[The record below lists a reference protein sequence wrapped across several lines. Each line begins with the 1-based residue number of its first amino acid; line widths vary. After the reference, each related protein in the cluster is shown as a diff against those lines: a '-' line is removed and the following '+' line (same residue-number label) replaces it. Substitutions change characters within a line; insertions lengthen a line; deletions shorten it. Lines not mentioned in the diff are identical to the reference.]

1 MEQVKNIADFGSL
14 VVAWSAF
21 AELITP
27 LAALASLAWT
37 GMRFYHWFKTKRRRS
52 QK

>member
-1 MEQVKNIADFGSL
+1 MDQAKNIADVGSL

-37 GMRFYHWFKTKRRRS
+37 ALRFYHWFKTKRS
-52 QK
+52 KK

>member
-1 MEQVKNIADFGSL
+1 MDQVKNIADVGSL

-21 AELITP
+21 AALITP

-37 GMRFYHWFKTKRRRS
+37 GMRFYQWFKIRRRNR
-52 QK
+52 K